1 MIQAPVKI
9 VDDELPTVTFV
20 KYLGSLF
27 TSEGCSQADVN
38 FNGKQKTK
46 VVWPLLEARTQPHL
60 SEIAKTRGCWEK
72 EQRPT
77 EKAMEVQHTRRHE
90 DIPTD

>member
-27 TSEGCSQADVN
+27 TSAGCSQADVN

-60 SEIAKTRGCWEK
+60 SEIAKTRRFLGEGAEADRKSDGGTTYK
-72 EQRPT
+72 ET
-77 EKAMEVQHTRRHE
+77 
-90 DIPTD
+90 